1 MDGSIIIIIFTYY
14 INLYDI
20 MLINIIFFIRLL
32 CKIFN
37 KSVNNIKQEINNI
50 YTYLLIKIHILLLS
64 PFLFKCHMFYIFKT
78 YFLEEHFI

>member
-14 INLYDI
+14 INLYNI
-20 MLINIIFFIRLL
+20 LLITIIFFQLL
-32 CKIFN
+32 CKILN

-64 PFLFKCHMFYIFKT
+64 PFLFKWYMFYIFKT

>member
-14 INLYDI
+14 INLYNI

-64 PFLFKCHMFYIFKT
+64 PFLFIWHMFYIFKT
-78 YFLEEHFI
+78 FFLEEHYI